1 MVVIWTEPAIEDLH
15 NIFSYIALE
24 SRFYAQKVV
33 DEIIEKA
40 ESIVPFPEMGRVV
53 PELQDENI
61 REVFVYSYRI
71 VYELVTD
78 TVQINA
84 IIHGR
89 RDLEKAFR
97 REE

>member
-1 MVVIWTEPAIEDLH
+1 
-15 NIFSYIALE
+15 
-24 SRFYAQKVV
+24 
-33 DEIIEKA
+33 
-40 ESIVPFPEMGRVV
+40 MGRVV

>member
-1 MVVIWTEPAIEDLH
+1 MVIIWTDPAIEDLH

-40 ESIVPFPEMGRVV
+40 ESVIPFPEKGRMV
-53 PELQDENI
+53 PELQDENV

-71 VYELVTD
+71 VYELVAD
-78 TVQINA
+78 TVQIDA

-89 RDLEKAFR
+89 QDFEKSF
-97 REE
+97 